1 MFRRDNSFIA
11 VVYWDPKDSLADLI
25 CVNEL
30 LIREYTW
37 EGRLL
42 IAVHECFHI
51 SQVLELIIMIKGM
64 RYGSI
69 YGISYL
75 DKKNV

>member
-51 SQVLELIIMIKGM
+51 SQVRSEMVGLCRDGK
-64 RYGSI
+64 YD
-69 YGISYL
+69 GI
-75 DKKNV
+75 

>member
-42 IAVHECFHI
+42 LPYTSAFIYHKFGI
-51 SQVLELIIMIKGM
+51 IIMIKGM